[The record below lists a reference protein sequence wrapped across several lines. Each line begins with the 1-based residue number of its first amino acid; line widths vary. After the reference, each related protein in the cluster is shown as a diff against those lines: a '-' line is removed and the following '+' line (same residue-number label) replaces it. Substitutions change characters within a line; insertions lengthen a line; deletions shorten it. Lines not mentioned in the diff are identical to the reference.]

1 MRAFCTFATML
12 GGIIMRKFL
21 GKYSYIIR
29 TLASKWNITYEIAAN
44 TFLHNISK
52 IIPAQVVRDCH
63 FRARNSLHFD
73 TDEEEEMDRR
83 RKKKGFLGSTFA
95 IHSLEVNVMKCEDS
109 SILLCNFRKYSR
121 SFILSGNLV

>member
-73 TDEEEEMDRR
+73 TRGVGSEEE
-83 RKKKGFLGSTFA
+83 KKGFLGSTFA